1 MTNLAFIAL
10 PTLWLTVLGTVLAV
24 QKVRPNWQHLWLYM
38 VFMSMLGPVG
48 EIFVGTM
55 YQAVFGVPLWQYQF
69 FPIHH
74 GYTSL
79 YAPVAWAVGGAA
91 LYVMREVLHLGK
103 KANNLTQ
110 HSIGALEVLVSEVA
124 LNASFFVLSGHL
136 LFYYTPGD
144 LWHLTSVQ
152 TLPFYFLMSIVVS
165 QAITRFKKDVKFFG
179 VMCLCLMIV
188 VVFMAR

>member
-69 FPIHH
+69 FP
-74 GYTSL
+74 
-79 YAPVAWAVGGAA
+79 
-91 LYVMREVLHLGK
+91 
-103 KANNLTQ
+103 
-110 HSIGALEVLVSEVA
+110 
-124 LNASFFVLSGHL
+124 
-136 LFYYTPGD
+136 
-144 LWHLTSVQ
+144 
-152 TLPFYFLMSIVVS
+152 YF
-165 QAITRFKKDVKFFG
+165 G
-179 VMCLCLMIV
+179 
-188 VVFMAR
+188 